1 MTLNVAQV
9 QAEISGLLAAH
20 PELLEDE
27 VLREDMVQGSTS
39 AFELLSEL
47 VRKIG
52 ATQAIA
58 SGTADYIGELQQRKA
73 RLERR
78 EHALR
83 GFIMKIMQ
91 TADLKRAELPEA
103 TLSIRQGTPK
113 VIIYNENEITPD
125 FLRQRTEVD
134 KSKIRAALIAGEF
147 VPGASLSNAEPSLM
161 VRVT

>member
-1 MTLNVAQV
+1 MTFNVAQV

-58 SGTADYIGELQQRKA
+58 SGTSEWIGQLQERKA

-91 TADLKRAELPEA
+91 TAELKRAELAEA

-113 VIIYNENEITPD
+113 VVIYNENEITPE
-125 FLRQRTEVD
+125 FIRTTTVPD
-134 KSKIRAALIAGEF
+134 KQKIRAALLAKEF
-147 VPGASLSNAEPSLM
+147 VPGCSLDNAGPQLQI
-161 VRVT
+161 RTT